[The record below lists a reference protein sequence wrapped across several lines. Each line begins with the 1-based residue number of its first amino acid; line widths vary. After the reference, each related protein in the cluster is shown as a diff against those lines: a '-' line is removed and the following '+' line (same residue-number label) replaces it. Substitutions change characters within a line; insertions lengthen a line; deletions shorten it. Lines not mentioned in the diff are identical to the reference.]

1 MPWRVG
7 WEACRGWVP
16 GSGGPHRSY
25 GATLPR
31 KQGRAGSPGRQW
43 GYSYRGPV
51 LSSHCP
57 ALGLALR
64 PGHCKPFCF
73 PHSFPKGPL
82 AIAFPGPPIPQPN
95 LSSDSSSLLTQAL
108 TMRPHLGGKG
118 ILTEILKRC
127 CSNGRSTDIILV
139 GQRALQRSL
148 KGACAGGPVG
158 KTLHSQRPGPSL
170 ILGWGTVSY
179 LPQ

>member
-1 MPWRVG
+1 MITIWPS
-7 WEACRGWVP
+7 C
-16 GSGGPHRSY
+16 
-25 GATLPR
+25 TLCQKNR
-31 KQGRAGSPGRQW
+31 TLFW
-43 GYSYRGPV
+43 
-51 LSSHCP
+51 
-57 ALGLALR
+57 
-64 PGHCKPFCF
+64 
-73 PHSFPKGPL
+73 PHSLLCYNQSVYTFL
-82 AIAFPGPPIPQPN
+82 IH
-95 LSSDSSSLLTQAL
+95 LHLRHCVCSSTCFFYISLHSSSLLTQAL

-179 LPQ
+179 LPQWRFRGLQIRPRAAK

>member
-1 MPWRVG
+1 MEPH
-7 WEACRGWVP
+7 CP
-16 GSGGPHRSY
+16 GSRGELDPREDS
-25 GATLPR
+25 GAIATEDL
-31 KQGRAGSPGRQW
+31 SFLVT
-43 GYSYRGPV
+43 V
-51 LSSHCP
+51 LL
-57 ALGLALR
+57 LGLALR